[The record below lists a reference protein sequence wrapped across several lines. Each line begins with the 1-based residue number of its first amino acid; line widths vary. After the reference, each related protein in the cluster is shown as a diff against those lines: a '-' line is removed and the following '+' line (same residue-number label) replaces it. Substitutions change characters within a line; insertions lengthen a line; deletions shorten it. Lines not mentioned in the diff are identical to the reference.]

1 MASWRTD
8 IRSLTRGLLDRGD
21 APVFGLED
29 HPLLRPRARMAVPI
43 HRRSAALMAR
53 SVSLNGMTFRAE
65 FACLENM

>member
-29 HPLLRPRARMAVPI
+29 HPLLKAESPNGRANSQKVGSPDGAKRVVER
-43 HRRSAALMAR
+43 HDVQS
-53 SVSLNGMTFRAE
+53 
-65 FACLENM
+65 